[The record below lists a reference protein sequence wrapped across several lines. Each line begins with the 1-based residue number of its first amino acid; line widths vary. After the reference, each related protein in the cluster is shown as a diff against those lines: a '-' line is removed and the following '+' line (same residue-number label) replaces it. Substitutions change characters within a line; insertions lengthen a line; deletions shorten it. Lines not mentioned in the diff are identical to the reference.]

1 MPRTC
6 VALVLPQP
14 LGERLDRARQ
24 LLQPKRRHMPAH
36 MTLVPPLALSAED
49 AERAT
54 LLVREV
60 AAGHSPIAVALRG
73 CDTFAP
79 RSSTA
84 YLRVVSG
91 AEPIGAIAAAL
102 ERAPFT
108 PRGRPLH
115 PHVTIANRASD
126 TVISAALAAFADFA
140 ADVVIDSVTLFA
152 LTDEGW
158 RPFSEGRMGGSRP

>member
-24 LLQPKRRHMPAH
+24 LLQPARRHMPAH
-36 MTLVPPLALSAED
+36 VTLVPPLALSVED
-49 AERAT
+49 VERAT
-54 LLVREV
+54 ALVKEV
-60 AAGHSPIAVALRG
+60 ASAHPPIPVALRG

-84 YLRVVSG
+84 YLRVASG
-91 AEPIGAIAAAL
+91 AEEIETIAAAL
-102 ERAPFT
+102 ERAPFA
-108 PRGRPLH
+108 PHGRPLH
-115 PHVTIANRASD
+115 PHVTIASRASG

-140 ADVVIDSVTLFA
+140 ADVVIDTMTLFT

-158 RPFSEGRMGGSRP
+158 RAFSEGRMGGSRP